1 MVINFW
7 ELTKA
12 ILSDAV
18 IAILHTNPKYITSKY
33 IALQLI
39 GFTSKEWP
47 ESKEVICT
55 WRKDNSTQNES
66 CTFLL
71 FLLQQL
77 SLPERK
83 AMCFFSLFS
92 NGNCLSQKQRACAV
106 FSPVHIAPSYHSHS
120 IVNQG
125 ARLPCPNHLYVEV
138 ILVDVRFAFIFGLHP
153 LFS

>member
-66 CTFLL
+66 CTFFTISAAATFTAREKSYVFL
-71 FLLQQL
+71 FSLQQWEL
-77 SLPERK
+77 SVPE
-83 AMCFFSLFS
+83 AEGMC
-92 NGNCLSQKQRACAV
+92 
-106 FSPVHIAPSYHSHS
+106 
-120 IVNQG
+120 
-125 ARLPCPNHLYVEV
+125 
-138 ILVDVRFAFIFGLHP
+138 
-153 LFS
+153 